1 MRYAWIDTQRDMYSV
16 SRLCRVLAVSR
27 SGYCQWRVRAPS
39 PRSLANAA
47 LDVQI
52 QAIHEASQRSYGRPR
67 IMQALRERHHQRVG
81 HERVRQSLIRQG
93 LRPIYKRR
101 YRNTT
106 DSDHALPIAANVL
119 GREFEGWALDRAWV
133 GDVTY
138 IATEEGWLY
147 LAAILDL
154 GSRRIVGWSLS
165 DRMTSAL
172 VCNALKAAYWRHK
185 PAPGL
190 IMHTDRGSQY
200 ASLAHRTLL
209 HDYGMVA
216 SMSRRA
222 NVWDNAVIESFFK
235 TLKVE
240 RIYQVRY
247 STRAQARLDIIN
259 WIEGFY
265 NRERLHSAIGYRTP
279 MQMEAVLKA
288 A

>member
-1 MRYAWIDTQRDMYSV
+1 MRYAWIDSQRGTYSV

-27 SGYCQWRVRAPS
+27 SGYCQWRVRTPS
-39 PRSLANAA
+39 KQRLANTA
-47 LDVQI
+47 LDVQVK
-52 QAIHEASQRSYGRPR
+52 AIHEASQRSYGRPR
-67 IMQALRERHHQRVG
+67 IVHALRDQHNQRVSP
-81 HERVRQSLIRQG
+81 ERVRQSLIRQG
-93 LRPIYKRR
+93 LAPVYKRR
-101 YRNTT
+101 YRITT
-106 DSDHALPIAANVL
+106 HSDHALPIAANVL
-119 GREFEGWALDRAWV
+119 GRQFEGWTPNRAWV
-133 GDVTY
+133 GDITY
-138 IATEEGWLY
+138 VATQEGWLY

-165 DRMTSAL
+165 DRMSSDL
-172 VCNALKAAYWRHK
+172 VCNALKTAYWQRK

-200 ASLAHRTLL
+200 ASLTHRTLL

-222 NVWDNAVIESFFK
+222 NAWDNAVMESFFK

-247 STRAQARLDIIN
+247 TTRAQARLDIVN

-265 NRERLHSAIGYRTP
+265 NRKRLHSTIGYRTP
-279 MQMEAVLKA
+279 VQIEAALKA